1 MKQKVTLKDIALRAG
16 TSVNSV
22 SKAMRNHPKISEK
35 KRREI
40 LKLSEEMGYI
50 PNYTAKYLRKRKTNL
65 IGLIVGDNT
74 NPYFATTI
82 KVVQTRL
89 KEYGYYTLTFNNYEN
104 IEDELGIIT
113 ELCGLNVAGVLLTPA
128 KSNQESAAMLRRYHI
143 PYVLMHRFYDS
154 KTDNYVIADDELA
167 GFLATSHLLERKPA
181 NILLINSIW
190 DLTTA
195 QFRKSGYKRALDSHD
210 IHPNPEWI
218 IDECVDRDHCYTIMR
233 DFLKTHSPPF
243 SVLCYSDYFATG
255 ALHAII
261 ENKLRIPEDIAIIG
275 IDDTDVMLNHSYGL
289 TSISVPVCDIAVQ
302 SVDLLIK
309 IIINQETGNI
319 LPDQHIVLKP
329 SLVTR
334 NST

>member
-1 MKQKVTLKDIALRAG
+1 MKRKVTLKDIAIRAG

-22 SKAMRNHPKISEK
+22 SKAIRNHPKISEK

-40 LKLSEEMGYI
+40 LKIAKEMGYV
-50 PNYTAKYLRKRKTNL
+50 PNYTAKCLRKRKTNL

-74 NPYFATTI
+74 NPYFAKTI
-82 KVVQTRL
+82 KVVQSRL
-89 KEYGYYTLTFNNYEN
+89 KEYGYFTLTFNNYEN
-104 IEDELGIIT
+104 VEDELGIIT

-128 KSNQESAAMLRRYHI
+128 KSNQESAAMLRRYNI

-154 KTDNYVIADDELA
+154 KTDNYVVADDELA
-167 GFLATSHLLERKPA
+167 GFLAASHLLERKAA
-181 NILLINSIW
+181 NILLINSILA
-190 DLTTA
+190 LTTA
-195 QFRKSGYKRALDSHD
+195 QYRKLGYISALDSHN

-218 IDECVDRDHCYTIMR
+218 IDGCIDRDHSYAIMK

-243 SVLCYSDYFATG
+243 SVLCYSDYIATG

-261 ENKLRIPEDIAIIG
+261 ENKLRIPDDIAIMG
-275 IDDTDVMLNHSYGL
+275 IDDTDVMLNQSYGL
-289 TSISVPVCDIAVQ
+289 TSISIPVYDIAVQ

-309 IIINQETGNI
+309 IIKNQETGDVI
-319 LPDQHIVLKP
+319 SDHHIVLNP
-329 SLVTR
+329 SLVIR